1 MAKLKKKNRPSKIN
15 VRKNVKKIE
24 LRKNRNSKLKKD
36 EILTVIDFDIKN
48 IILSTDK
55 Q

>member
-1 MAKLKKKNRPSKIN
+1 MLKKSA
-15 VRKNVKKIE
+15 

-36 EILTVIDFDIKN
+36 ENLTVIDFDIKK
-48 IILSTDK
+48 IILNTDR